1 MGRARLFRDLP
12 IFKALKGAVKIT
24 PKQRNRTLIEMSL
37 SITSID
43 LDYASGVFK
52 THGWMILKWNDPR
65 NSWDPLDYNG
75 EISIPLPFSS
85 AWSPEV
91 ILHNAVEEKF
101 AYRTLGIVL

>member
-1 MGRARLFRDLP
+1 
-12 IFKALKGAVKIT
+12 
-24 PKQRNRTLIEMSL
+24 MSL

-91 ILHNAVEEKF
+91 ILHNAIEEKF
-101 AYRTLGIVL
+101 AYRTLGM